1 MTNYVNVHG
10 SAGGYFT
17 TGLSTPIPGS
27 GAMGSLRIGGLFPV
41 GVIRVGDKI
50 TVYTAG
56 VTYVYYSTVEIVT
69 AGYPWAASVAVAPAI
84 QTTHAVSDFVV
95 LARLPVGKML
105 AMNAIVSAN
114 YSSADISAPGAFPNR
129 RRGVLPWVRDWPW
142 ATDPYGISWDQS
154 NIMALMLKPVYNSVD
169 FDDPGAGMPWNVPVP
184 RSIGNEYT
192 KFSPRSLGQ
201 ARGYNREGANAQL
214 GPSLGDYD
222 VLFPQESRTA
232 DSVRNRSTLP
242 LLRGYPLSFL
252 WSPRPQIFSFD
263 VAEPDTVPYGSISP
277 LWNERINS
285 SYMSVYQWSLIRMA
299 SDRVT
304 FSAEKTVALGVGSRG
319 GRYSVCGYFYDNA
332 TGAPG
337 PFAVE
342 VRAIVP
348 GLGDVLIHSIACTSG
363 AVSYTYGPVVTGTW
377 LGVVVPTDLTGT
389 CAEFYVL
396 VRVPNDGSIRLTY
409 GSNIVV
415 ADSTQVPWAHHVI
428 TGNLVAPGG
437 LIAPFY

>member
-1 MTNYVNVHG
+1 MTNYVSVHG
-10 SAGGYFT
+10 ERGFFVGG
-17 TGLSTPIPGS
+17 LLGS
-27 GAMGSLRIGGLFPV
+27 PVPPSGSLGSLRLSGSFPV
-41 GVIRVGDKI
+41 QIRVGDKI
-50 TVYTAG
+50 TVSTSG
-56 VTYVYYSTVEIVT
+56 VTYVYYSSVELLT
-69 AGYPWAASVAVAPAI
+69 GYAWSAFVAVFPAI
-84 QTTHAVSDFVV
+84 QTAHAVSDTVRFT
-95 LARLPVGKML
+95 RLSVGKMQ

-114 YSSADISAPGAFPNR
+114 CNSADISVPGAVPNR

-142 ATDPYGISWDQS
+142 ATDPYGLSWDQS
-154 NIMALMLKPVYNSVD
+154 NIMSLLLKPVYNSVD
-169 FDDPGAGMPWNVPVP
+169 FDNPTAGQPWNVPVP
-184 RSIGNEYT
+184 RAIGSEYE
-192 KFSPRSLGQ
+192 KFSPRLLGQ
-201 ARGYNREGANAQL
+201 ALGDYREGATEGV
-214 GPSLGDYD
+214 GPGLSDYD
-222 VLFPQESRTA
+222 VLFPNENRAA
-232 DSVRNRSTLP
+232 DSVSSRATLP
-242 LLRGYPLSFL
+242 LLRGYPLRLL
-252 WSPRPQIFSFD
+252 WFPRPQIFSFD
-263 VAEPDTVPYGSISP
+263 VADADTVPNGSISP

-332 TGAPG
+332 TGSPG

-363 AVSYTYGPVVTGTW
+363 AVAYTYGPVVTGTW
-377 LGVVVPTDLTGT
+377 SGVVVPTDLTGT

-415 ADSTQVPWAHHVI
+415 ADSTQVPWAHHVV